1 MRKPKVPQRKPAPP
15 KAAHAVPPGRRDTN
29 VARARFPIVGIGSS
43 AGGLEA
49 LEQFLGHVQ
58 AESGMAFVIVQHLDP
73 TRKGGMVELLQRAT
87 KMKVVQVKDRT
98 PVKPD
103 CVYVIPPNKN
113 MSIFHRMLHLFEPDT
128 PRGLRL
134 PIDYFFRALADDQQE
149 RSIGVVLSGM
159 GSDGTLGLRAIKERG
174 GLVVVQDP
182 VTAKFDGMPHS
193 AVETG
198 LADIVAP
205 VTELADRIKAYLEHA
220 PTGMATR
227 MSFEGKAKSSLD
239 TVVLLLRSQTGHDF
253 SLYKKSTL
261 YRRVERRMAI
271 HQVDRIATY
280 VRYLQENPA
289 EVERLFKE
297 LLISVTSFF
306 RDAAAWTQLREEVL
320 PSLLTNRPAG
330 QPLRVWVPGCSTGEE
345 AYSVAMVCKEAI
357 ERSKPR
363 VNVALQIFATDLD
376 REAIDR
382 ARQGFF
388 PANIVADVESE
399 RLARFF
405 TKEEGGYRVN
415 KDVRETIIFAV
426 QNLIMD
432 PPFTRLDLLSCRNLL
447 IYLEQELQK
456 RLLPLF
462 HYSLASGGFLF
473 LGSAESIGGF
483 TDLFTPL
490 ANKSRL
496 FRRNET
502 PARAEAVEFPITY
515 PGGAGPSAEPNR
527 TARTPLNLQTLC
539 DQALLSRF
547 APAAVLTN
555 DKGDILYISGRTG
568 KFLEPAM
575 GRANW
580 NILAMAREGLRYDL
594 MIALHK
600 AACQRGPVAVHAV
613 HVRTNGS
620 EEQVDLIVEALEEP
634 AALRGNILVMFKQS
648 AVMSETASRGKA
660 HPDRGPR
667 PAHIEKELQQLREEL
682 QTTREEMQ
690 TSQEELRSANEEL
703 QSTNEELQS
712 TNEELTTSKE
722 EMQSLN
728 EELQTVNAEL
738 QGKVDDLS
746 RANSDMRNLLDS
758 TDIATVFLD
767 RDLNVRRFTS
777 EATKLFKLIATD
789 VGRPISDLVSELQ
802 YPDLLDDARRVLQT
816 LVFVSR
822 DVPTK
827 TGSWYTVRIMPYRTL
842 DDRIDGLVIT
852 FADVTEHRRATE
864 TVESQLAE
872 LYEKAPIGLAVLD
885 ADLRYVRIN
894 RMLADIN
901 GLPTS
906 AHIGKTVGQIVPGF
920 ELHARTICAEIRK
933 NGRAVTDYEVSG
945 ECPAQPGVRRVWLQS
960 WYPFKDNTGRLA
972 GYSVIVQDVTE
983 RKRAEEQRAQS
994 PTRLNAALPS

>member
-1 MRKPKVPQRKPAPP
+1 MRKPKAPQRNKPASL
-15 KAAHAVPPGRRDTN
+15 KAAHAVPAGRRDTN

-58 AESGMAFVIVQHLDP
+58 AQSGMAFVIVQHLDP
-73 TRKGGMVELLQRAT
+73 TRKGGMAELLQRAT

-113 MSIFHRMLHLFEPDT
+113 MSIFHSVLHLFEPDT

-227 MSFEGKAKSSLD
+227 MLFEGKAKSSLD
-239 TVVLLLRSQTGHDF
+239 KVVLLLRSQTGHDF

-306 RDAAAWTQLREEVL
+306 RDAAAWTQLRDEVL
-320 PSLLTNRPAG
+320 PCLLTDRTAG

-345 AYSVAMVCKEAI
+345 AYSIAMVCKEAI
-357 ERSKPR
+357 ERFKPR
-363 VNVALQIFATDLD
+363 MNVALQVFATDLD

-462 HYSLASGGFLF
+462 HYSLAPGGFLF
-473 LGSAESIGGF
+473 LGSAESTGGF
-483 TDLFTPL
+483 TDLFAPL
-490 ANKSRL
+490 TNKSRF

-502 PARAEAVEFPITY
+502 PARAEAVEFPITF

-555 DKGDILYISGRTG
+555 EKGDILYISGRTG

-620 EEQVDLIVEALEEP
+620 EEQVDLVVEALEEP

-648 AVMSETASRGKA
+648 VATPEPASRGKA
-660 HPDRGPR
+660 HPDPGPR
-667 PAHIEKELQQLREEL
+667 PAHLEMELQQLREEL

-777 EATKLFKLIATD
+777 EATKLFKLIAT
-789 VGRPISDLVSELQ
+789 
-802 YPDLLDDARRVLQT
+802 
-816 LVFVSR
+816 
-822 DVPTK
+822 
-827 TGSWYTVRIMPYRTL
+827 
-842 DDRIDGLVIT
+842 
-852 FADVTEHRRATE
+852 
-864 TVESQLAE
+864 
-872 LYEKAPIGLAVLD
+872 
-885 ADLRYVRIN
+885 
-894 RMLADIN
+894 
-901 GLPTS
+901 
-906 AHIGKTVGQIVPGF
+906 
-920 ELHARTICAEIRK
+920 
-933 NGRAVTDYEVSG
+933 
-945 ECPAQPGVRRVWLQS
+945 
-960 WYPFKDNTGRLA
+960 
-972 GYSVIVQDVTE
+972 
-983 RKRAEEQRAQS
+983 
-994 PTRLNAALPS
+994 